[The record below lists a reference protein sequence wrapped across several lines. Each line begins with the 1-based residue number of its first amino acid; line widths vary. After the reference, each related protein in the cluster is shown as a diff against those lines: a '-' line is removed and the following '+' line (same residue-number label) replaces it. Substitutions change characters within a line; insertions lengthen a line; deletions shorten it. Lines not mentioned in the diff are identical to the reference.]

1 MINNLERR
9 WARGVGSEMTYG
21 GRITNLEACHRNGKN
36 ENCDGD
42 LTSLAGDRE
51 RAYSDNIQACR
62 RNGKNQSWDGDST
75 SSTRGRSKRQVTTLP
90 R

>member
-1 MINNLERR
+1 M
-9 WARGVGSEMTYG
+9 
-21 GRITNLEACHRNGKN
+21 
-36 ENCDGD
+36 DGLPILKHVIAMAKMRAVMGD
-42 LTSLAGDRE
+42 STSLAGDRE

-62 RNGKNQSWDGDST
+62 RNDKNQSWDGDST